1 MLTFLRIFL
10 QILFLRA
17 TLSTKTFMNTGPG
30 FWVSGNSRASQ
41 SLSFMWSISSW
52 VLQIGWRSDACDGS
66 DGGVR
71 FRDWFQGVSVVF
83 GVCCCELSGRDDSV
97 RLCVRWWSSTAIHM
111 NTRIHVMESRSYIS
125 GVWLINKW
133 LSNGFTLMNPTRRL
147 TTVWIS
153 LMTRVWTV
161 KSD

>member
-1 MLTFLRIFL
+1 MLSELQFFYFSLILRGNAHISKNFL

-71 FRDWFQGVSVVF
+71 FRD
-83 GVCCCELSGRDDSV
+83 
-97 RLCVRWWSSTAIHM
+97 
-111 NTRIHVMESRSYIS
+111 
-125 GVWLINKW
+125 
-133 LSNGFTLMNPTRRL
+133 
-147 TTVWIS
+147 
-153 LMTRVWTV
+153 
-161 KSD
+161 